1 MSETNLPIVLTEGAQ
16 KQLLE
21 LMEEQE
27 LDTAKCFLR
36 LWVAGGGCSGLSY
49 GMAIDIDADED
60 DLVFESD
67 GVKVVV
73 DPMSYRFVAG
83 STVDYDAD
91 SELGGGFKVDNPNAT
106 STCGCKSSFRAEGGE
121 APSGGCSGC
130 SQS

>member
-27 LDTAKCFLR
+27 LDPAKCFLR

-49 GMAIDIDADED
+49 GMAIDEDVDED

-67 GVKVVV
+67 GVKAVV

-83 STVDYDAD
+83 STVDYDSD
-91 SELGGGFKVDNPNAT
+91 SGLGGGFKVDNPNAT
-106 STCGCKSSFRAEGGE
+106 STCGCKSSFRAEGGD

-130 SQS
+130 SQN